1 MITNR
6 FLTATAL
13 AAGLGLFAA
22 AGACAQTPGSQ
33 APSTQTPS
41 TQSQSRQPSGQT
53 GAMTSPKSMYQRQSG
68 DFTADDLIGT
78 HVMNAQN
85 EDIGPIVDL
94 IISPT
99 GEVQAAI
106 ISVGDFAGGGEKLV
120 AVPFDDVHMG
130 PAGAS
135 GAPATSSTS
144 GMSSSAAPPP
154 ALIVIMTKE
163 QLQAAPPHTA
173 R

>member
-33 APSTQTPS
+33 APSTQSPS
-41 TQSQSRQPSGQT
+41 TQHQPPQT
-53 GAMTSPKSMYQRQSG
+53 GAMTSPKSMYQRQAG

-94 IISPT
+94 IIDSS
-99 GEVQAAI
+99 GDVKAAI
-106 ISVGDFAGGGEKLV
+106 ISVGDYTGGGQKLV

-130 PAGAS
+130 AAGAS
-135 GAPATSSTS
+135 GAPATSGAT
-144 GMSSSAAPPP
+144 GMSGSAAPPP